1 MHARSLVALGVLAG
15 AALLASSSLYV
26 VNETQRAIRLQFG
39 EVVETDIQPGL
50 RFKIPVYNTV
60 RLFDT
65 RVQTLDG
72 RPSRYLTGDRKG
84 VIVDSFVKW
93 KIIDVTRYY
102 EATAGDEQAAMRV
115 IAPRVDE
122 SLRNEFGRRT
132 LVEIVSEQR
141 DELMSRPIQDLD
153 RAMREAMGVSIL
165 DIRVKRIDLPTEVSN
180 SVYERMRTERQ
191 REAREYRAQGQ
202 EQAERI
208 RAAADRNREVVLAT
222 AQRDAEIL
230 RGEGDAEA
238 ARIYAQAYQQDP
250 ELYSFLRSLQA
261 YRESFSSKQD
271 IMVLS
276 PKSDFFRYLEGSRQ
290 GTNRR

>member
-1 MHARSLVALGVLAG
+1 MHARSLVVLGILAG
-15 AALLASSSLYV
+15 VALLVSSSLYV

-102 EATAGDEQAAMRV
+102 EATAGDEQAAMRL

-141 DELMSRPIQDLD
+141 DELMARPIQDLD

-165 DIRVKRIDLPTEVSN
+165 DIRVKQIDLPTEVSN

-202 EQAERI
+202 EQSERI

-222 AQRDAEIL
+222 AQRDADIL

-238 ARIYAQAYQQDP
+238 AGIYAKAYQQDP
-250 ELYSFLRSLQA
+250 DLYSFTRSLQA
-261 YRESFSSKQD
+261 YRESFNSKQD
-271 IMVLS
+271 ILVVS
-276 PKSDFFRYLEGSRQ
+276 PKAEFFRYLENSSGK
-290 GTNRR
+290 

>member
-1 MHARSLVALGVLAG
+1 MHARSLVALGLLAG
-15 AALLASSSLYV
+15 VALFASSSLYV
-26 VNETQRAIRLQFG
+26 VNETERAIRLQFG
-39 EVVETDIQPGL
+39 EVVESDIEPGL

-65 RVQTLDG
+65 RVMTMDA

-93 KIIDVTRYY
+93 KIVDVTRYY
-102 EATAGDEQAAMRV
+102 EATAGDEQAAMRL

-141 DELMSRPIQDLD
+141 DELMQRPIADLNVAMQD
-153 RAMREAMGVSIL
+153 AMGVSIL

-202 EQAERI
+202 EQSERI
-208 RAAADRNREVVLAT
+208 RAAADRNREVILAT
-222 AQRDAEIL
+222 AQRDADIL

-238 ARIYAQAYQQDP
+238 AGIYARAYKQDA
-250 ELYSFLRSLQA
+250 ELYSFLRSLEA
-261 YRESFSSKQD
+261 YRSSFNSKQD
-271 IMVLS
+271 ILVVS
-276 PKSDFFRYLEGSRQ
+276 PKSEFFRYLEGSKGR
-290 GTNRR
+290 

>member
-1 MHARSLVALGVLAG
+1 MHARSLVALALLAG
-15 AALLASSSLYV
+15 LALFASSSLYV

-39 EVVETDIQPGL
+39 EVVESDIEPGL

-65 RVQTLDG
+65 RVMTMDA

-93 KIIDVTRYY
+93 KIVDVTRYY
-102 EATAGDEQAAMRV
+102 EATAGEEQAAMRL

-141 DELMSRPIQDLD
+141 DELMQRPIADLD
-153 RAMREAMGVSIL
+153 KAMKDAMGVSIL
-165 DIRVKRIDLPTEVSN
+165 DIRVKQIDLPTEVSN

-208 RAAADRNREVVLAT
+208 RAAADRNREVILAT
-222 AQRDAEIL
+222 AQRDADIL

-238 ARIYAQAYQQDP
+238 AGIYANAYKQNP
-250 ELYSFLRSLQA
+250 ELYSFLRSLEA
-261 YRESFSSKQD
+261 YRSSFSNKQD
-271 IMVLS
+271 ILVVS
-276 PKSDFFRYLEGSRQ
+276 PKSEFFRYLEGSTGR
-290 GTNRR
+290 

>member
-1 MHARSLVALGVLAG
+1 MHARSLVALALLAG
-15 AALLASSSLYV
+15 LALFASSSLYV

-39 EVVETDIQPGL
+39 EVVESDIEPGL

-65 RVQTLDG
+65 RVMTMDA

-93 KIIDVTRYY
+93 KIVDVTRYY
-102 EATAGDEQAAMRV
+102 EATAGEEQAAMRL

-141 DELMSRPIQDLD
+141 DELMQRPIADLD
-153 RAMREAMGVSIL
+153 KAMKDAMGVSIL
-165 DIRVKRIDLPTEVSN
+165 DIRVKQIDLPTEVSN

-208 RAAADRNREVVLAT
+208 RAAADRNREVILAT
-222 AQRDAEIL
+222 AQRDADIL

-238 ARIYAQAYQQDP
+238 AAIYANAYKQDP
-250 ELYSFLRSLQA
+250 ELYSFLRSLEA
-261 YRESFSSKQD
+261 YRSSFSNKQD
-271 IMVLS
+271 ILVVS
-276 PKSDFFRYLEGSRQ
+276 PKSEFFRYLEGSTGR
-290 GTNRR
+290 

>member
-1 MHARSLVALGVLAG
+1 M
-15 AALLASSSLYV
+15 
-26 VNETQRAIRLQFG
+26 RL
-39 EVVETDIQPGL
+39 
-50 RFKIPVYNTV
+50 
-60 RLFDT
+60 
-65 RVQTLDG
+65 
-72 RPSRYLTGDRKG
+72 
-84 VIVDSFVKW
+84 
-93 KIIDVTRYY
+93 
-102 EATAGDEQAAMRV
+102 

-238 ARIYAQAYQQDP
+238 ARIYAQAYQQDA

>member
-1 MHARSLVALGVLAG
+1 MHARSYVAIGLLAG
-15 AALLASSSLYV
+15 VAVLASSSLYV

-39 EVVETDIQPGL
+39 EIVQTDIQPGL
-50 RFKIPVYNTV
+50 QWKIPVYNTV

-65 RVQTLDG
+65 RVQTLDA

-93 KIIDVTRYY
+93 KIEDVTRYY
-102 EATAGDEQAAMRV
+102 EATAGDEQAAMRL

-141 DELMSRPIQDLD
+141 DELMIRPIEELNE
-153 RAMREAMGVSIL
+153 ALLREMGVSIL
-165 DIRVKRIDLPTEVSN
+165 DMRVKQIDLPTEVSN

-202 EQAERI
+202 EQSERI
-208 RAAADRNREVVLAT
+208 RAAADRNRQVILAT
-222 AQRDAEIL
+222 AQRDADIL

-238 ARIYAQAYQQDP
+238 AAIYANAFEQDSQF
-250 ELYSFLRSLQA
+250 YSFLRSMEA
-261 YRESFSSKQD
+261 YRQAFSSKDD
-271 IMVLS
+271 IMVVS
-276 PKSDFFRYLEGSRQ
+276 PKSDFFRYLETSEG
-290 GTNRR
+290 RR

>member
-1 MHARSLVALGVLAG
+1 MHTRSFVALGFLAG

-26 VNETQRAIRLQFG
+26 VNETERAIRLQFG

-50 RFKIPVYNTV
+50 RWKIPVYNTV

-65 RVQTLDG
+65 RVQTLDA

-93 KIIDVTRYY
+93 QIVDVTRYY
-102 EATAGDEQAAMRV
+102 EATAGDEQAAMRL

-141 DELMSRPIQDLD
+141 DELMERPIEELTAAL
-153 RAMREAMGVSIL
+153 RREMGVRIL
-165 DIRVKRIDLPTEVSN
+165 DIRVKQIDLPTEVSN

-208 RAAADRNREVVLAT
+208 RAAADRNREVILAS
-222 AQRDAEIL
+222 AQRDSEIL

-238 ARIYAQAYQQDP
+238 ARIYAEAFQQDA
-250 ELYSFLRSLQA
+250 EFYRFTRSLQA
-261 YRESFSSKQD
+261 YRESFNSSGD
-271 IMVLS
+271 ILVIS
-276 PKSDFFRYLEGSRQ
+276 PKSEFFRYLESSQ
-290 GTNRR
+290 GR

>member
-1 MHARSLVALGVLAG
+1 MHARSLVALALLAG
-15 AALLASSSLYV
+15 LALFASSSLYV

-39 EVVETDIQPGL
+39 EVVESDIEPGL

-65 RVQTLDG
+65 RVMTMDA

-93 KIIDVTRYY
+93 KIVDVTRYY
-102 EATAGDEQAAMRV
+102 EATAGEEQAAMRL

-141 DELMSRPIQDLD
+141 DELMQRPIADLD
-153 RAMREAMGVSIL
+153 KAMKDAMGVSIL

-208 RAAADRNREVVLAT
+208 RAAADRNREVILAT
-222 AQRDAEIL
+222 AQRDADIL

-238 ARIYAQAYQQDP
+238 AGIYANAYKQNP
-250 ELYSFLRSLQA
+250 ELYSFLRSLEA
-261 YRESFSSKQD
+261 YRSSFSNKQD
-271 IMVLS
+271 ILVVS
-276 PKSDFFRYLEGSRQ
+276 PKSEFFRYLEGSTGR
-290 GTNRR
+290 

>member
-102 EATAGDEQAAMRV
+102 
-115 IAPRVDE
+115 
-122 SLRNEFGRRT
+122 
-132 LVEIVSEQR
+132 
-141 DELMSRPIQDLD
+141 
-153 RAMREAMGVSIL
+153 
-165 DIRVKRIDLPTEVSN
+165 
-180 SVYERMRTERQ
+180 
-191 REAREYRAQGQ
+191 
-202 EQAERI
+202 
-208 RAAADRNREVVLAT
+208 
-222 AQRDAEIL
+222 
-230 RGEGDAEA
+230 
-238 ARIYAQAYQQDP
+238 
-250 ELYSFLRSLQA
+250 
-261 YRESFSSKQD
+261 
-271 IMVLS
+271 
-276 PKSDFFRYLEGSRQ
+276 
-290 GTNRR
+290 